1 MDPEQ
6 KQISVRLA
14 FYRAGQVSTCQNFE
28 FIGSGES
35 AVNRDLGW
43 PVIQVQPR

>member
-6 KQISVRLA
+6 KQIRVRLT
-14 FYRAGQVSTCQNFE
+14 FYRAGQVSTREIFE

-43 PVIQVQPR
+43 PVIQVQPC